1 MTNCVLP
8 EEFVSRNGSDNHI
21 ELQKENMENISS
33 KSDLLVSKHCIESH
47 ASTCYSSI
55 DDPGELSQEN
65 IEEASSDSSIIPL
78 GNRISSRKKH
88 HPPEEDFS
96 PCAIISDSS
105 NELRNENLN
114 DESVLTEQASQVYM
128 TQHHA
133 DEKAVQDYLSFPK
146 TTKDGRQ
153 MRREILALL
162 RYESDFK
169 IFVQNE
175 NPSAE
180 RLPCAHCK
188 RIIGVNYLRRHYKKC
203 IAKPINE
210 TGRNICHRA
219 ASQTLVACASDHGN
233 VAATLRVKQEVF
245 SRMASDEIGYL
256 ARRDPLIRHFGGY
269 YLKKHKRAQI
279 ITACSNKMR
288 ECARL
293 LIELRRRIGKA
304 DLSFFELLNPTL
316 FDNIISSSKS
326 ISGYDE
332 EKKSYR
338 APSLAMH
345 MGTTLQ
351 QICELTTNL
360 LLKKSSD
367 LKCDDYEMRLKK

>member
-1 MTNCVLP
+1 MVHLALLRDGCEDTSRSEESSNEIIPDSDSSPTNELSEESQKLRLLEWLREENFDNRDTDGDIMSDTLMNPYEPYETIDDASHMPQIQIYPGSDSPNPIITGYLSSPKRLVVMTNCVLP
-8 EEFVSRNGSDNHI
+8 EELVSRNGSDNHI
-21 ELQKENMENISS
+21 ELQKENMKNISS
-33 KSDLLVSKHCIESH
+33 KSDLLVSKHCIESRT
-47 ASTCYSSI
+47 STCYSSI

-114 DESVLTEQASQVYM
+114 DESVLIEQASNLNISSVHDPVVPETYSEMKATAIQSKNTTYRFISE
-128 TQHHA
+128 TLTKSKKKNRLHHA
-133 DEKAVQDYLSFPK
+133 NEKAVQDYLSFPK

-188 RIIGVNYLRRHYKKC
+188 RIIGVNYLR
-203 IAKPINE
+203 
-210 TGRNICHRA
+210 
-219 ASQTLVACASDHGN
+219 
-233 VAATLRVKQEVF
+233 
-245 SRMASDEIGYL
+245 
-256 ARRDPLIRHFGGY
+256 
-269 YLKKHKRAQI
+269 
-279 ITACSNKMR
+279 
-288 ECARL
+288 
-293 LIELRRRIGKA
+293 
-304 DLSFFELLNPTL
+304 
-316 FDNIISSSKS
+316 
-326 ISGYDE
+326 
-332 EKKSYR
+332 
-338 APSLAMH
+338 
-345 MGTTLQ
+345 
-351 QICELTTNL
+351 
-360 LLKKSSD
+360 
-367 LKCDDYEMRLKK
+367 